1 MIKIGANTLPIAGWL
16 ADPQRPEDSR
26 RVRLAAIR
34 QLIEGYGLAAV
45 ELTADLSAV
54 YAQVFDHRFFSAVA
68 GLQQGLGFICT
79 VHLPFLWVDASSLNE
94 AVRQTSANCLC
105 RAIELTQPLDVS
117 TYVLHLWGL
126 TTAQIATL
134 VRDPAQRQVIVGG
147 MLAQARRSLSQVCEM
162 LDPRGVCVENLE
174 DPLFDLMLPL
184 LEEYRVSICLD
195 VGHLA
200 WRGDSEL
207 DFLARHGDRIR
218 EVHLHDAVDGLH
230 GLSAQAGGQW
240 IQWDGDSGERKQS
253 RSGGESGAREG
264 ISVVGGVVAPLRLAV
279 AQDFFGSTVANRGV
293 AACGPEETG
302 SHGSAV
308 SEG

>member
-1 MIKIGANTLPIAGWL
+1 MLKIGANTLPIAGWL
-16 ADPQRPEDSR
+16 ADPQRPDGSR
-26 RVRLAAIR
+26 RIRLAAIQ

-54 YAQVFDHRFFSAVA
+54 YAQVFDRRFFTAVA
-68 GLQQGLGFICT
+68 GLQQGLGFVCT

-94 AVRQTSANCLC
+94 AVRQTSADCLC
-105 RAIELTQPLDVS
+105 RAIELIQPVDVS

-134 VRDPAQRQVIVGG
+134 VRDPAQRQAVVGE

-162 LDPRGVCVENLE
+162 LDPRDVCVENLE

-184 LEEYRVSICLD
+184 LEECGVSICLD

-207 DFLARHGDRIR
+207 GFLARHGDRIR
-218 EVHLHDAVDGLH
+218 EVHLHDAVAASPD
-230 GLSAQAGGQW
+230 
-240 IQWDGDSGERKQS
+240 
-253 RSGGESGAREG
+253 
-264 ISVVGGVVAPLRLAV
+264 
-279 AQDFFGSTVANRGV
+279 GSTRFRDHLPLGQGETDYMAFLRKLEGSGYAGTVILENDSKADL
-293 AACGPEETG
+293 EE
-302 SHGSAV
+302 SLERVRAYL
-308 SEG
+308 